1 MRVDGFSIK
10 ILKIPAA
17 DEDDEKLVCMFRLA
31 SSALA
36 SRDEDLNE
44 AIEALGDREA
54 DQEIKAENKR
64 LKKENRELKKDN
76 KELDK
81 QLKRFQKAK
90 SEGKYLPE
98 LHNK

>member
-1 MRVDGFSIK
+1 
-10 ILKIPAA
+10 
-17 DEDDEKLVCMFRLA
+17 MFRLA
-31 SSALA
+31 SSALK

-90 SEGKYLPE
+90 SEGIYFILE
-98 LHNK
+98 LRLSNVIVYHST